1 MTRSYPSADYALRM
15 MVMGCGLGF
24 CGPNIFAFA
33 QTLAGPAAAGKWT
46 GMQNCLG
53 NIAGVVVG
61 PITGFIVDRT
71 GHFGWA
77 FTVCAA
83 VTVLG
88 GISWIQLVGH
98 LTQINWRVE
107 SHAATAAA
115 TNAA

>member
-1 MTRSYPSADYALRM
+1 MTRSYPSADDALRM

-61 PITGFIVDRT
+61 PLTGFIVDRT
-71 GHFGWA
+71 GRFGWA
-77 FTVCAA
+77 FAVCAA

-88 GISWIQLVGH
+88 GISWIQLVGP
-98 LTQINWRVE
+98 LKEITWRAE
-107 SHAATAAA
+107 SDATAAAA

>member
-1 MTRSYPSADYALRM
+1 
-15 MVMGCGLGF
+15 
-24 CGPNIFAFA
+24 
-33 QTLAGPAAAGKWT
+33 
-46 GMQNCLG
+46 MQNCFG

-71 GHFGWA
+71 GHFGSA
-77 FTVCAA
+77 FAVCAA

-107 SHAATAAA
+107 SHAATAPE

>member
-1 MTRSYPSADYALRM
+1 MAAIATAM
-15 MVMGCGLGF
+15 MVV
-24 CGPNIFAFA
+24 
-33 QTLAGPAAAGKWT
+33 

-77 FTVCAA
+77 FAVCAA

-88 GISWIQLVGH
+88 GISWIQLVGP
-98 LTQINWRVE
+98 LTQTNWPAE
-107 SHAATAAA
+107 SHAAAAVA